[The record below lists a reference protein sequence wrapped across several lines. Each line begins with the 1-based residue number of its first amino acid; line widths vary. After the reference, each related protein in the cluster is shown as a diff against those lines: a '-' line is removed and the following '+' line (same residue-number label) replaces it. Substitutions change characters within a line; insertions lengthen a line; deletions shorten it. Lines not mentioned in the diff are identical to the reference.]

1 LRKESA
7 LEQLEKKVVIEVDH
21 VYMRYNMPKEKIES
35 IKEYII
41 KTIKRQIRF
50 EEFVALS
57 DVSLTAYRGEVLGI
71 VGLNGSGK
79 STLLKV
85 ISGILEP
92 SEGSVKTYGS
102 ISPMIELGAGFD
114 FELTARENIF
124 LNGSVLGFDQSF
136 INEKYDEILEFAE
149 LREFE
154 NVAIKNFSS
163 GMIARLGFSIA
174 TLVKPDILIVDEI
187 LSVGDFLFQQKCEK
201 RIDELMSGGTTVL
214 MVSHSIDQIERLC
227 NRVLWLNR
235 GKTVMIGDT
244 KTVCEAYKK
253 TER

>member
-1 LRKESA
+1 